1 MCRALREIPD
11 PKEMGALSPKGV
23 KTVCNSLP
31 RYSNFCNKPVQSAKT
46 GNRRKIGALQ
56 FC

>member
-31 RYSNFCNKPVQSAKT
+31 RCSNFCNKPVQSAKT